1 VRITELESPKR
12 IAFDAEDSN
21 SVFHHEFILT
31 PEDDGTRFERR
42 VTMTKGPFY
51 FPLVLRIFKST
62 VVKNYD
68 GAMQNA
74 KAKLESAA

>member
-1 VRITELESPKR
+1 M
-12 IAFDAEDSN
+12 A
-21 SVFHHEFILT
+21 
-31 PEDDGTRFERR
+31 
-42 VTMTKGPFY
+42 FY
-51 FPLVLRIFKST
+51 FALVLRIFKST